1 MKNFHLNREDV
12 VFTFIDI
19 QDKLLKA
26 MYNKEEIVKNATV
39 LAKVANIIGAE
50 AIYTVQYPKGL
61 GYTNEEVKAPLKDKE
76 EFPKLTFNSYGDEN
90 IKKEFDSLGKKQVI
104 LCGMESH
111 ICVFQTVRSLIEAGY
126 EVFVAEDA
134 LGSRTEKNSK
144 NGIEL
149 LREMGAVISNTETIL
164 FDLAGIAG
172 TDEFKSIQKLIIWD
186 FIGVSQRGD
195 SFFDFKLWY
204 NYFGDKMKIIHTADL
219 HLKKFYKGSLPLEIS
234 NILLEDAWKALGE
247 VFDFSNEVD
256 ADLILIAGDLFER
269 EFFNLSDLNRFLDLV
284 KNSSAK
290 VFLVFGNHDYLSKDN
305 LFLKVDLPENL
316 YIFRNEL
323 DYFEIS
329 DLKTRIYG
337 ISYDNFSFKKDF
349 KDLNLDKDFINIG
362 LFHSDLKDE
371 RYLPLAESFLKQFNY
386 VALGHIHKREKVFE
400 NTYYAG
406 SLLPLSFKDKGKRGI
421 IYLDDEKKSI
431 EFKNFSKREFIN
443 LDINLKNDMEY
454 SEILKMIQEK
464 IDENNLYRI
473 SLLGH
478 SRHPDDLENF
488 LKENI
493 SAFYFEIIN
502 NIREDDVNNEI
513 EDKYLLEV
521 LDSFSKDNSLEIQA
535 RELTKKYILEQY
547 YDIWR
552 IRTFKFC

>member
-1 MKNFHLNREDV
+1 M
-12 VFTFIDI
+12 
-19 QDKLLKA
+19 
-26 MYNKEEIVKNATV
+26 
-39 LAKVANIIGAE
+39 
-50 AIYTVQYPKGL
+50 
-61 GYTNEEVKAPLKDKE
+61 
-76 EFPKLTFNSYGDEN
+76 
-90 IKKEFDSLGKKQVI
+90 
-104 LCGMESH
+104 
-111 ICVFQTVRSLIEAGY
+111 
-126 EVFVAEDA
+126 
-134 LGSRTEKNSK
+134 
-144 NGIEL
+144 
-149 LREMGAVISNTETIL
+149 
-164 FDLAGIAG
+164 
-172 TDEFKSIQKLIIWD
+172 
-186 FIGVSQRGD
+186 
-195 SFFDFKLWY
+195 
-204 NYFGDKMKIIHTADL
+204 
-219 HLKKFYKGSLPLEIS
+219 
-234 NILLEDAWKALGE
+234 
-247 VFDFSNEVD
+247 
-256 ADLILIAGDLFER
+256 
-269 EFFNLSDLNRFLDLV
+269 
-284 KNSSAK
+284 
-290 VFLVFGNHDYLSKDN
+290 
-305 LFLKVDLPENL
+305 DLPENL

>member
-1 MKNFHLNREDV
+1 
-12 VFTFIDI
+12 
-19 QDKLLKA
+19 
-26 MYNKEEIVKNATV
+26 
-39 LAKVANIIGAE
+39 
-50 AIYTVQYPKGL
+50 
-61 GYTNEEVKAPLKDKE
+61 
-76 EFPKLTFNSYGDEN
+76 
-90 IKKEFDSLGKKQVI
+90 
-104 LCGMESH
+104 
-111 ICVFQTVRSLIEAGY
+111 
-126 EVFVAEDA
+126 
-134 LGSRTEKNSK
+134 
-144 NGIEL
+144 
-149 LREMGAVISNTETIL
+149 
-164 FDLAGIAG
+164 
-172 TDEFKSIQKLIIWD
+172 
-186 FIGVSQRGD
+186 
-195 SFFDFKLWY
+195 
-204 NYFGDKMKIIHTADL
+204 MKIIHTADL

-316 YIFRNEL
+316 YIFKNEL

-406 SLLPLSFKDKGKRGI
+406 SLLPFSFKDKGKRGI

-454 SEILKMIQEK
+454 SEILKIIQEK

-478 SRHPDDLENF
+478 SRQSDDLENF

-547 YDIWR
+547 YDI
-552 IRTFKFC
+552 

>member
-1 MKNFHLNREDV
+1 
-12 VFTFIDI
+12 
-19 QDKLLKA
+19 
-26 MYNKEEIVKNATV
+26 
-39 LAKVANIIGAE
+39 
-50 AIYTVQYPKGL
+50 
-61 GYTNEEVKAPLKDKE
+61 
-76 EFPKLTFNSYGDEN
+76 
-90 IKKEFDSLGKKQVI
+90 
-104 LCGMESH
+104 
-111 ICVFQTVRSLIEAGY
+111 
-126 EVFVAEDA
+126 
-134 LGSRTEKNSK
+134 
-144 NGIEL
+144 
-149 LREMGAVISNTETIL
+149 
-164 FDLAGIAG
+164 
-172 TDEFKSIQKLIIWD
+172 
-186 FIGVSQRGD
+186 
-195 SFFDFKLWY
+195 
-204 NYFGDKMKIIHTADL
+204 MKIIHTADL

-323 DYFEIS
+323 NYFEIS

-478 SRHPDDLENF
+478 SRQSDDLENF

-521 LDSFSKDNSLEIQA
+521 LDSFSKDNSLEIKA

-547 YDIWR
+547 YDI
-552 IRTFKFC
+552 

>member
-1 MKNFHLNREDV
+1 
-12 VFTFIDI
+12 
-19 QDKLLKA
+19 
-26 MYNKEEIVKNATV
+26 
-39 LAKVANIIGAE
+39 
-50 AIYTVQYPKGL
+50 
-61 GYTNEEVKAPLKDKE
+61 
-76 EFPKLTFNSYGDEN
+76 
-90 IKKEFDSLGKKQVI
+90 
-104 LCGMESH
+104 
-111 ICVFQTVRSLIEAGY
+111 
-126 EVFVAEDA
+126 
-134 LGSRTEKNSK
+134 
-144 NGIEL
+144 
-149 LREMGAVISNTETIL
+149 
-164 FDLAGIAG
+164 
-172 TDEFKSIQKLIIWD
+172 
-186 FIGVSQRGD
+186 
-195 SFFDFKLWY
+195 
-204 NYFGDKMKIIHTADL
+204 MKIIHTADL

-323 DYFEIS
+323 NYFEIS

-547 YDIWR
+547 YDI
-552 IRTFKFC
+552 

>member
-1 MKNFHLNREDV
+1 
-12 VFTFIDI
+12 
-19 QDKLLKA
+19 
-26 MYNKEEIVKNATV
+26 
-39 LAKVANIIGAE
+39 
-50 AIYTVQYPKGL
+50 
-61 GYTNEEVKAPLKDKE
+61 
-76 EFPKLTFNSYGDEN
+76 
-90 IKKEFDSLGKKQVI
+90 
-104 LCGMESH
+104 
-111 ICVFQTVRSLIEAGY
+111 
-126 EVFVAEDA
+126 
-134 LGSRTEKNSK
+134 
-144 NGIEL
+144 
-149 LREMGAVISNTETIL
+149 
-164 FDLAGIAG
+164 
-172 TDEFKSIQKLIIWD
+172 
-186 FIGVSQRGD
+186 
-195 SFFDFKLWY
+195 
-204 NYFGDKMKIIHTADL
+204 MKIIHTADL

-316 YIFRNEL
+316 YIFKNEL

-478 SRHPDDLENF
+478 SRQSDDLENF

-521 LDSFSKDNSLEIQA
+521 LDSFSKDDSLEIQA

-547 YDIWR
+547 YDI
-552 IRTFKFC
+552 